1 MRKLKKEEFILV
13 KMTFNYS
20 LYDAVMEHNVSK
32 VESILKKYY
41 QNEDEFDN
49 ELFYIDSPLTEKNL
63 IEIESQYKESA
74 DNLEWAK

>member
-49 ELFYIDSPLTEKNL
+49 ELFYIDSLLTEKDL

-74 DNLEWAK
+74 DLEWAK